1 MSCNVLHPQC
11 WQQQRWIGAGGAR
24 NRHSGETLGGKAQI
38 GLSRTAASADS
49 AASLGRGCTRG
60 APALHLGTCGA
71 ATPPCTIGGHRAPP
85 PDTRQPR
92 AGSCCCFRQ
101 HRTVDLWTHRA
112 ARCTVPGVLRG
123 ATCRRQGLRT
133 LVTCHTTAVTW
144 RLPKHGRKGENLRAV
159 GRSRRSRGAS
169 RMGHTGGAQCSCAV
183 SGSRHP

>member
-11 WQQQRWIGAGGAR
+11 WQQPRWIGAGGAR
-24 NRHSGETLGGKAQI
+24 NMHSGATVRKKAQI

-85 PDTRQPR
+85 PDISQPR

-101 HRTVDLWTHRA
+101 HRTIDLWAHRA
-112 ARCTVPGVLRG
+112 EHVARFPVSFAEPHAG
-123 ATCRRQGLRT
+123 AR
-133 LVTCHTTAVTW
+133 VYA
-144 RLPKHGRKGENLRAV
+144 LP
-159 GRSRRSRGAS
+159 
-169 RMGHTGGAQCSCAV
+169 
-183 SGSRHP
+183 